1 MFARLPPLPALR
13 AFEAAARLGSFKAA
27 AEELFVTPTAI
38 SHQIRSLESTLG
50 MGLFERRT
58 RSVALT
64 EVGRALAPALTRGFL
79 EIRSGLE
86 NALDQV
92 TVIHLSTTAAFA
104 TLRLVPELPRFY
116 EREPDIRVRIDT
128 STQRVDLHRE
138 RGTDLVIRYS
148 AHPQA
153 GLAEL
158 PLMAEHFIAMAA
170 PSLVGTDIA
179 RDGTLLETRWQQPVL
194 GDVSWGRWFEVA
206 GLPAFDESRLVTFDE
221 ELYVLQAAIAGRGIA
236 LASSVLAAD
245 LLARGLLQPLGY
257 AVALPGASYR
267 ALALPRTMENRK
279 IRTFVE
285 WLKETFGSEDGT
297 GPQAAAVTHR
307 GPQPPS

>member
-27 AEELFVTPTAI
+27 ADELFVTPTAI

-116 EREPDIRVRIDT
+116 EREPEIRVKIDT

-158 PLMAEHFIAMAA
+158 PLMAEHFLAMAA

-179 RDGTLLETRWQQPVL
+179 RDGTLLATSWQQPVL
-194 GDVSWGRWFEVA
+194 GDVNWARWFEVA
-206 GLPAFDESRLVTFDE
+206 GLPAFEESRLVTFDE

-245 LLARGLLQPLGY
+245 LLARGLLQPLDC

-267 ALALPRTMENRK
+267 ALALPRTMESRK

-285 WLKETFGSEDGT
+285 WLKDTFGSEVSAE
-297 GPQAAAVTHR
+297 PQAAAVTHR
-307 GPQPPS
+307 KPQPPS

>member
-50 MGLFERRT
+50 VGLFERRT

-64 EVGRALAPALTRGFL
+64 EVGRSLAPALTRGFL

-92 TVIHLSTTAAFA
+92 SIINLSTTPAFA

-116 EREPDIRVRIDT
+116 EREPDIRVKIDT
-128 STQRVDLHRE
+128 STQLVDLHRD

-148 AHPQA
+148 DQPQE
-153 GLAEL
+153 GLADL

-170 PSLVGTDIA
+170 PSLVGADIA
-179 RDGTLLETRWQQPVL
+179 TEGTLLETRWQQPVL
-194 GDVSWGRWFEVA
+194 GDVSWADWFAAA
-206 GLPAFDESRLVTFDE
+206 GLPAPDASRLVTFDE
-221 ELYVLQAAIAGRGIA
+221 ELYVLQVAIAGRGIA

-245 LLARGLLQPLGY
+245 FIARGLLQPIRDE
-257 AVALPGASYR
+257 VVLPGVSYR
-267 ALALPRTMENRK
+267 ALALPRTMDNRK
-279 IRTFVE
+279 IQTFLN
-285 WLKETFGSEDGT
+285 WLKDTFGSEISA
-297 GPQAAAVTHR
+297 GP
-307 GPQPPS
+307 

>member
-50 MGLFERRT
+50 AGLFERRT
-58 RSVALT
+58 RSVELT
-64 EVGRALAPALTRGFL
+64 EVGRALAPAMTRGFL

-92 TVIHLSTTAAFA
+92 SVINLSTTPAFA

-116 EREPDIRVRIDT
+116 EREPDIRVKIDT
-128 STQRVDLHRE
+128 STQLVDLHRD

-148 AHPQA
+148 IHPQE
-153 GLAEL
+153 GLADL

-179 RDGTLLETRWQQPVL
+179 IEGTLLETRWQQPVL
-194 GDVSWGRWFEVA
+194 GDVSWADWFEAA
-206 GLPAFDESRLVTFDE
+206 GLPVPDESRLVTFDE

-245 LLARGLLQPLGY
+245 FIARGLLQPMRDE
-257 AVALPGASYR
+257 VVLPGASYR
-267 ALALPRTMENRK
+267 ALALPRTMDNRK
-279 IRTFVE
+279 IQTFLD
-285 WLKETFGSEDGT
+285 WLKDTFGSEISAG
-297 GPQAAAVTHR
+297 
-307 GPQPPS
+307 

>member
-1 MFARLPPLPALR
+1 MFAKLPPLPALR

-50 MGLFERRT
+50 VGLFERRT

-64 EVGRALAPALTRGFL
+64 EVGQALAPALTRGFL

-86 NALDQV
+86 NALDQGS
-92 TVIHLSTTAAFA
+92 IINLSTTSAFA

-116 EREPDIRVRIDT
+116 QREPHIRIKIDT
-128 STQRVDLHRE
+128 STQLVDLHRD

-148 AHPQA
+148 VQPQA
-153 GLAEL
+153 GLADL
-158 PLMAEHFIAMAA
+158 PLMDEHFIAVAA
-170 PSLVGTDIA
+170 PSLVETDIGLE
-179 RDGTLLETRWQQPVL
+179 GTLLETRWQQPVL
-194 GDVSWGRWFEVA
+194 GDVSWARWFEAA
-206 GLPAFDESRLVTFDE
+206 GMPVPDDSRLVLFDE

-245 LLARGLLQPLGY
+245 FIARGLLQPMRDD
-257 AVALPGASYR
+257 VALPGAGYR
-267 ALALPRTMENRK
+267 ALALPSTMENRN
-279 IRTFVE
+279 IQTFLD
-285 WLKETFGSEDGT
+285 WLADTFGSGT
-297 GPQAAAVTHR
+297 GA
-307 GPQPPS
+307 GY

>member
-1 MFARLPPLPALR
+1 ALR

-50 MGLFERRT
+50 VGLFERRT

-86 NALDQV
+86 SALDQV
-92 TVIHLSTTAAFA
+92 AVINLSTTPAFA
-104 TLRLVPELPRFY
+104 ALRLVPELPRFY
-116 EREPDIRVRIDT
+116 ACEPDIRVKIDT
-128 STQRVDLHRE
+128 STQLVDLHRD

-148 AHPQA
+148 AHPQE
-153 GLAEL
+153 GLADL
-158 PLMAEHFIAMAA
+158 PLMTEHFLALAA

-179 RDGTLLETRWQQPVL
+179 TEGTLLETRWQQPVL
-194 GDVSWGRWFEVA
+194 DDVSWADWFAAA
-206 GLPAFDESRLVTFDE
+206 GLPGPDESRLVTFDE

-245 LLARGLLQPLGY
+245 IIARGLLQPMAN
-257 AVALPGASYR
+257 AVVLPGASYR
-267 ALALPRTMENRK
+267 ALALPRSLENRK
-279 IRTFVE
+279 IQAFLD
-285 WLKETFGSEDGT
+285 WLKDAFGSAT
-297 GPQAAAVTHR
+297 GA
-307 GPQPPS
+307 GP